1 MLSSVMRLKDALRD
15 FADDHRAGC
24 TPKIKDTLQ
33 SSNFWSQLDDLIKLL
48 KPIHEFQV
56 ESEGS
61 SSHMGLV
68 YAR

>member
-56 ESEGS
+56 ESEGN